1 MVARSSWYL
10 GMAQTWG
17 TYWTHKSHPG
27 SLVNHLEQAPYGSV
41 QIYTWKPQSPKIPW
55 FKTSPTP
62 NKRKTRMTLG
72 WLGGWLGVSWCI
84 HHFQI
89 HIRPLGETPAVRA
102 QQQLHGW
109 AQASGMGQRCSPQ
122 AAWWARNGE
131 MEADTHQECKA
142 FPWETK
148 GNQGLSISFHIY
160 EACHRLVTM
169 NQKRTKYGSCLG
181 YIWIPDVGN
190 VEIHM
195 ADLTSPA
202 LLGILFAQASSN
214 PKSCSGWFGAM
225 STSWSVAIRGLIE
238 STWWCS
244 KCIFIFKHALQIW
257 FMLSI
262 Q

>member
-1 MVARSSWYL
+1 MDKHIYNMVARPSWYL

-17 TYWTHKSHPG
+17 TYWTHKSHPS
-27 SLVNHLEQAPYGSV
+27 SLVNHLEQAPYGSA
-41 QIYTWKPQSPKIPW
+41 QMLENPKAPKSHGLKPRPPHS
-55 FKTSPTP
+55 

-72 WLGGWLGVSWCI
+72 WLGGWLGVLWCI

-89 HIRPLGETPAVRA
+89 HIRPLGETPAAVRA

-109 AQASGMGQRCSPQ
+109 AQASGMGQRCPPQ

-148 GNQGLSISFHIY
+148 GNQGEPPYHSISM
-160 EACHRLVTM
+160 RLVTGLSFYEPET
-169 NQKRTKYGSCLG
+169 NK
-181 YIWIPDVGN
+181 IWIIPWIQIWTPDVGN

-195 ADLTSPA
+195 ADLTPPA
-202 LLGILFAQASSN
+202 SN

-225 STSWSVAIRGLIE
+225 STSWSVAICGLIE

-244 KCIFIFKHALQIW
+244 KFQMHLH
-257 FMLSI
+257 L
-262 Q
+262 